1 MIHRDVK
8 PENVLVTQR
17 SGREHAF
24 LTDFAVTRRA
34 EEEPLTWTG
43 AALGSADY
51 MTREQAL
58 GSDVD
63 ARADVY
69 SLGLR
74 AVPHA
79 HQRGERSGLDRFGLS
94 AEPGADAQVG
104 TITDTEL
111 GAALGSAPAD
121 ANPPLSARPGWSAAG
136 YRRRGI

>member
-1 MIHRDVK
+1 MK

-69 SLGLR
+69 SLGCVLYHMLTSG
-74 AVPHA
+74 ANVPVST
-79 HQRGERSGLDRFGLS
+79 G
-94 AEPGADAQVG
+94 
-104 TITDTEL
+104 
-111 GAALGSAPAD
+111 LGSQPSLGRTRRSAPSPIPNWA
-121 ANPPLSARPGWSAAG
+121 LRWGRP
-136 YRRRGI
+136 RRTPTRL